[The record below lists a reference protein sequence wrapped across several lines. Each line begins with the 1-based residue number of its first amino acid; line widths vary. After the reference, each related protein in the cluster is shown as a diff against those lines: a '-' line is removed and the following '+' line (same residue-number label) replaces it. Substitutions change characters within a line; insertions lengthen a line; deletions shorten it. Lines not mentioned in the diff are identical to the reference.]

1 MKVPKGQRWISN
13 ALGVLQIL
21 IGVGGVPAG
30 LILMLD
36 PTGSG
41 MGFSPE
47 LLAGTPFQN
56 YFIPGLFLFAVNG
69 LGSLVGGVL
78 NVIRHRYAG
87 ETAVG
92 LGILL
97 MGWII
102 VQVGLL
108 GLIHWMQPLYFG
120 LGLIECVL
128 GLIVRGGRQTDA
140 GK

>member
-128 GLIVRGGRQTDA
+128 GLIVRGGRQKDA

>member
-1 MKVPKGQRWISN
+1 MNGSKAKRKISN
-13 ALGVLQIL
+13 TLGVLQIL

-30 LILMLD
+30 LILMLE

-69 LGSLVGGVL
+69 LGSLVGGFL
-78 NVIRHRYAG
+78 NFIRHRYAG

-128 GLIVRGGRQTDA
+128 GLIVRSRRQAESGT
-140 GK
+140 

>member
-1 MKVPKGQRWISN
+1 MNGSKGKRGVSN
-13 ALGVLQIL
+13 VLGVLQIL

-78 NVIRHRYAG
+78 NFIRHRTAG

-92 LGILL
+92 LGLLL
-97 MGWII
+97 MVWII

-120 LGLIECVL
+120 LGLIELIL
-128 GLIVRGGRQTDA
+128 GLIVRGRGQAEA